1 VETAAQIESDEKE
14 LRMMVVGGG
23 GPGEPETDRVR
34 QLAKERQVDDLIDF
48 VGRVD
53 HDELPIYYNAADVCV
68 VPSYYESFG
77 LVALESMA
85 CGTPVVATRAG
96 GLPTLVH
103 HGHTGYLKSWRC
115 PEAFANSVEMIIS
128 SERLQQSLGSAA
140 RRRAELMG
148 WPNVASMI
156 SEEYRAL
163 SGASSCDTER

>member
-1 VETAAQIESDEKE
+1 MCA
-14 LRMMVVGGG
+14 G
-23 GPGEPETDRVR
+23 
-34 QLAKERQVDDLIDF
+34 DLFDF

-53 HDELPIYYNAADVCV
+53 QQYLPKYYNAADVCV

-85 CGTPVVATRAG
+85 CGTPVVASRVG

-128 SERLQQSLGSAA
+128 SERLQESLGSAA
-140 RRRAELMG
+140 RRRAELMS

-156 SEEYRAL
+156 SEDYRAL
-163 SGASSCDTER
+163 NEQKMVNADR